1 MPEPAAGE
9 LLALQAP
16 DGLPEL
22 AGVSW
27 RARVDERGLRRRD
40 RRWTRWTIYHLL
52 PPLATAAGMLVLS
65 PLLAPMS
72 AIALGFAWLIPS
84 LYAAKGAGV
93 LQEPRRPRTGAEPV
107 AAAAQDR
114 ALGLL
119 GDLVG
124 HDARAVLSATGFTV
138 ERGAFGVWVVGPLG
152 ALLVRGPQGR
162 RVQGWCVRATG
173 DQLPRADR
181 ISHLLLALRADEAG
195 FATVANL
202 SFSGARWRVRRRLRP
217 DARVALD
224 AAVTLARRGP
234 APPRHG
240 RACARDGSTAPA
252 R

>member
-1 MPEPAAGE
+1 MAEAAAGE
-9 LLALQAP
+9 LLGAAP
-16 DGLPEL
+16 GGLPEL

-40 RRWTRWTIYHLL
+40 GRWTRWTLYHLL

-72 AIALGFAWLIPS
+72 AIALGLAWVIPS

-93 LQEPRRPRTGAEPV
+93 LQEPSGPRPGAAPV
-107 AAAAQDR
+107 EATAQER

-124 HDARAVLSATGFTV
+124 HDARSVLSATGFVV
-138 ERGAFGVWVVGPLG
+138 EAHELGVWVVGPVG
-152 ALLVRGPQGR
+152 ALLVRGPRGR

-173 DQLPRADR
+173 DGLPRADR
-181 ISHLLLALRADEAG
+181 IAHLLLALRADEAG

-202 SFSGARWRVRRRLRP
+202 SFSGARWRVRRRLRAE
-217 DARVALD
+217 ARLALD
-224 AAVTLARRGP
+224 AAVTVARGRAPRRSGRADARGASS
-234 APPRHG
+234 APP
-240 RACARDGSTAPA
+240 P
-252 R
+252 